1 MRIANLKDR
10 AIVVVDENRY
20 YDVAEQSDGRF
31 GPGMLDVFAKWD
43 DFVAWAGKH
52 VPSATTPLA
61 VAELGSVSPRAGQ
74 VFAIGLN
81 YLDHSRETGIA
92 VSREFPPVFPKWQSS
107 LARPNGTV
115 AVPAESHIDWEVEL
129 VAVIG
134 KRARR
139 VAIQDAMACV
149 AGFAVGQDFSDRKV
163 QFIGQAPQF
172 GLAKSFEGFSPVGP
186 WLVTPDEVGDLSAL
200 EIRCEVDGVV
210 KQQGTLGQMIFS
222 VPEIISILS
231 QVVTLEPGDLIFT
244 GTPAGVGY
252 ARKPAEFLQPG
263 SRVVSTITGI
273 GQIEQAVVLRQD

>member
-1 MRIANLKDR
+1 MRIANLNDR
-10 AIVVVDENRY
+10 AIVVVDEKRY
-20 YDVAEQSDGRF
+20 YDVAEQSLGQF
-31 GPGMLDVFAKWD
+31 GPRIGDVFAKWD
-43 DFVAWAGKH
+43 EFVAWASRH
-52 VPSATTPLA
+52 TPAATVPLA
-61 VAELGSVSPRAGQ
+61 VEELGPVSPRAGQ

-107 LARPNGTV
+107 LARPNGQV

-134 KRARR
+134 RRARR
-139 VAIQDAMACV
+139 VATQDAMACV

-186 WLVTPDEVGDLSAL
+186 WLVTPDKVGDLSNL
-200 EIRCEVDGVV
+200 EIRCEVDGEV

-222 VPEIISILS
+222 VPEIVSILS

-252 ARKPAEFLQPG
+252 ARKPAQFLQPG
-263 SRVVSTITGI
+263 SRVVSTISGI
-273 GQIEQAVVLRQD
+273 GRIEQAVVLRQD